1 MVNEHL
7 LLEFISIM
15 KDFLNS
21 ENACCERAGYVDTVV
36 RTLEEICNIQPEDYS
51 SKYFCRNCGWVGNIP
66 ESKARNEVYLVEECE
81 GEAGKVFFCPRCKAF
96 KISLREG

>member
-7 LLEFISIM
+7 LLEFISTM

-21 ENACCERAGYVDTVV
+21 ENACCERASYVDTVV

-81 GEAGKVFFCPRCKAF
+81 GEAEKVFFCPRCKAF